1 MLSLLRTARGLATG
15 AMLQPFPEDGASPLP
30 ESPRLVPDGAQG
42 WHRRR
47 RLEQL
52 LLVPLVS
59 LVDARHLRGQQAQ
72 ASVRSSRRGHVD
84 GDSASSSLACFQ
96 SSVCIERSSTQER
109 FRALGPHSH
118 KCLGPR
124 LQRGSL
130 RAAPRSTVSH
140 FPWELPCV
148 PAVTAPDLSAIAL
161 AQAAVQAHV

>member
-1 MLSLLRTARGLATG
+1 MLSPERTARGLATG

-30 ESPRLVPDGAQG
+30 ESPRLVLDGAQG

-52 LLVPLVS
+52 LLVPFVS
-59 LVDARHLRGQQAQ
+59 LVNARHLRGQQAQ

-109 FRALGPHSH
+109 FRAVGHTVTRVWTPD
-118 KCLGPR
+118 CNG
-124 LQRGSL
+124 GSL
-130 RAAPRSTVSH
+130 RAAPQSTVSP

-148 PAVTAPDLSAIAL
+148 PAVTAPDFSAIAL
-161 AQAAVQAHV
+161 AEAAVQAHV